1 MIRLSV
7 WPGHQSHAVDAA
19 FIAVKIKYLLI
30 RAVQMFRLM
39 NNSSAACHKTTS
51 SPSKSE
57 TRIGSSCNS
66 LRPCES
72 AGLRWP

>member
-19 FIAVKIKYLLI
+19 FIAAKIKYLLI

-39 NNSSAACHKTTS
+39 NNKQLAI
-51 SPSKSE
+51 
-57 TRIGSSCNS
+57 R
-66 LRPCES
+66 
-72 AGLRWP
+72 